1 MKDKLTAMIKESL
14 YVAFIKRNRNMIL
27 ISALLSVLLVAVTYP
42 GIMYSDSYRRA
53 ELIDSL
59 ELWFHAFW
67 SGQRDLTTGS
77 VWWTLTPIY
86 FLWLSVK
93 LTGSIAL
100 YTYFQSF
107 FFLMV
112 MFVFG
117 NRLISN
123 RKILMA
129 FYILATPV
137 FAGYSIYQ
145 EASVVCA
152 AAVMAILMLIWKWNE
167 FQSRTDKVVTLI
179 LLLFLSFLTFGYRA
193 NAFTILPALLAAVF
207 IKQRKRIL
215 EGGAI
220 TAVIFAGFLMVSAIP
235 KALHINTM
243 SSYIGGFIWEIISVI
258 QTMEEEDQQEYMGY
272 LDDIFGE
279 GITAAAVEQSTYK
292 EYHSDINSIWWGNP
306 FDINEI
312 SRKENTRAVL
322 KKYVLLIKEEPGAFF
337 KTKGAFAARSMG
349 INMPL
354 RFVAYPHNE
363 WDYMPEYDFNDS
375 RVREDFVEYFNSYM
389 EFMCVFRRPWIMF
402 AAAFLLILIRRGKYA
417 LNRKEVTL
425 QEISFLTALFYYGA
439 YLLDTQSFEFR
450 YFFPSWVL
458 LFFVIVSLVIEI
470 CDRINR
476 KTLPVILLA
485 VWTLVTLGGGYAEF
499 TEHGDDIVETIKS
512 EGILLAQADRQAVYY
527 LDDNLYFLAAPG
539 ADTEFT
545 YFLHYYKEDGTMTGH
560 DFRFRDRQLYT
571 SAFHEKAAV
580 SEVPLQ
586 GFSYIEFGQCY
597 GDIRFWEQKKGIS
610 EFVAAPQWIDILD
623 FSDENWTHGYSN
635 WGGCLLASNVSLE
648 NTVLV
653 GKRLILPDGRSTVI
667 TDTEVV
673 EGYQRIYTQDDISAY
688 GERSY
693 QIGE

>member
-1 MKDKLTAMIKESL
+1 MKDKLTVMIKESL
-14 YVAFIKRNRNMIL
+14 YVVFLKRNRNVIL
-27 ISALLSVLLVAVTYP
+27 ISALLSILLVAITYP

-59 ELWFHAFW
+59 ELWFHAFL

-112 MFVFG
+112 LLVFG

-137 FAGYSIYQ
+137 FVGYSIYQ

-152 AAVMAILMLIWKWNE
+152 AAIMAILMLIWKWNE
-167 FQSRTDKVVTLI
+167 FQIKADKIITLI
-179 LLLFLSFLTFGYRA
+179 LLLFLSFLAFGYRA
-193 NAFTILPALLAAVF
+193 NAFTILPVLLAAIF
-207 IKQRKRIL
+207 IKQRKRSV

-220 TAVIFAGFLMVSAIP
+220 AAVIFAGFLMVSAIP

-258 QTMEEEDQQEYMGY
+258 QTMDEEDQQEYRGY
-272 LDDIFGE
+272 LDDIFGK
-279 GITAAAVEQSTYK
+279 GITATAVEQSTYK

-306 FDINEI
+306 FDINEV
-312 SRKENTRAVL
+312 SRKENVRAVL
-322 KKYVLLIKEEPGAFF
+322 KKYALLMKEEPGAFF
-337 KTKGAFAARSMG
+337 KTKGRFVAHSMG

-363 WDYMPEYDFNDS
+363 WDCMQDYDFNDS
-375 RVREDFVEYFNSYM
+375 RVRRTFVEYINCYM

-402 AAAFLLILIRRGKYA
+402 AAAFLLIVIRRSKYA
-417 LNRKEVTL
+417 ENRKEVTL
-425 QEISFLTALFYYGA
+425 QEISFFTALFYYGA
-439 YLLDTQSFEFR
+439 YILDTQSFEFR
-450 YFFPSWVL
+450 YFFPSWAL
-458 LFFVIVSLVIEI
+458 LFFIIVSLVIEM

-476 KTLPVILLA
+476 KTFPVILLA
-485 VWTLVTLGGGYAEF
+485 VWTLVTLTGGY
-499 TEHGDDIVETIKS
+499 TELTEYGDGIVDDVKS
-512 EGILLAQADRQAVYY
+512 DGILLLQTDQQAVYY
-527 LDDNLYFLAAPG
+527 LDDNLYFLAVPG

-545 YFLHYYKEDGTMTGH
+545 YFLHYYMKDGTMINHG
-560 DFRFRDRQLYT
+560 FRFRDHQLYT
-571 SAFHEKAAV
+571 SAFREKAAV
-580 SEVPLQ
+580 REVPLQ
-586 GFSYIEFGQCY
+586 EFTCIEFGQYY
-597 GDIRFWEQKKGIS
+597 GDTRFWEQKKGIS
-610 EFVAAPQWIDILD
+610 EFVAAPQRIDILD

-653 GKRLILPDGRSTVI
+653 GKPAYFYYRSNWQSELRNCCAVH
-667 TDTEVV
+667 DCAMHSCGLSV
-673 EGYQRIYTQDDISAY
+673 
-688 GERSY
+688 
-693 QIGE
+693 